1 MSIHRKTALVTVER
15 SDWDG
20 NYFDSFTHA
29 RMFRSYKAYDMG
41 VRSAQL
47 YSSKLK
53 SDLINKKFTYFTIA
67 QKNTMMLPGGV
78 DDYTWKLASDKCRVF
93 RITEVSSTL
102 PAQPGK
108 GGQQFKIYLDTPA
121 VMEPVLL
128 KTESSNA
135 PLLRII
141 GQGKNVSA
149 NSWEY
154 TVELQTGD
162 MTSWMPV
169 EYLQEGRQIVDAGT
183 AVSDE
188 LNQKFG
194 PDYYDDM
201 FKLYSFVGNYARK
214 VEFTDKFIRTEIA
227 CRKDGRPMPSS
238 MSYGIG
244 GKSYSDGAIGVGY
257 VYQQS
262 LKDQT
267 TGKVIKKGVFVS
279 QAEARLEERIMHD
292 REMNMEFGEQQITK
306 DSDSGRPTKIAAGY
320 KQLVKEG
327 HYFAHNGSLTLI
339 ELEEYITNIF
349 ATRKNFMDR
358 TIKVATGEGGISFL
372 HRLIAAEASNLTI
385 IDDDKFIRRRNDPAG
400 VHENELEYG
409 YQFTKIKLLNGV
421 TVEFVYDPIKDDE
434 TLFPEKA
441 PGSTHT
447 VMSYTMDVFDFG
459 VTDQTPQGAGTSQ
472 NMTMV
477 YQDGVESYYSFS
489 NVYDFDKGA
498 IKDGS
503 NARGTSKELGIYREC
518 SGSLGIFDVSRIG
531 RIEFVPGFVA

>member
-1 MSIHRKTALVTVER
+1 MSVNRKTALVTVER
-15 SDWDG
+15 SDFDG
-20 NYFDSFTHA
+20 NYFDSLTHA
-29 RMFRSYKAYDMG
+29 KMFRSYKPYDMG

-78 DDYTWKLASDKCRVF
+78 DDYSWKLVSDKSRVF
-93 RITEVSSTL
+93 RISGVYVDANS
-102 PAQPGK
+102 QPGK
-108 GGQQFKIYLDTPA
+108 GGQQFKIALDTNA

-128 KTESSNA
+128 KTESTNA

-141 GQGKNVSA
+141 GQPKQVSA

-154 TVELQTGD
+154 VVELQTGD
-162 MTSWMPV
+162 ANAWMPV
-169 EYLQEGRQIVDAGT
+169 EYLQENRQIVDAGT

-188 LNQKFG
+188 LNQKYG
-194 PDYYDDM
+194 GDYFDDM
-201 FKLYSFVGNYARK
+201 FKLQSFVGNYARK
-214 VEFTDKFIRTEIA
+214 ATFTDKFIRTEIA

-238 MSYGIG
+238 MSYGVG
-244 GKSYSDGAIGVGY
+244 DKSYSDGAIGVGY

-267 TGKVIKKGVFVS
+267 TGKTIQKGVFVT
-279 QAEARLEERIMHD
+279 QMEARLEERLMHD

-306 DSDSGRPTKIAAGY
+306 DYDSGRPTKISAGY

-339 ELEEYITNIF
+339 ELEDYITNIF

-358 TIKVATGEGGISFL
+358 TIKIATGEGGISFL
-372 HRLIAAEASNLTI
+372 HRLIAAEASSLSL
-385 IDDDKFIRRRNDPAG
+385 IDTNYIQKRTDPAG

-409 YQFTKIKLLNGV
+409 FQFTKIKLLNGV

-441 PGSTHT
+441 PGSVHT
-447 VMSYTMDVFDFG
+447 VMSYTMDIFDFG
-459 VTDQTPQGAGTSQ
+459 VTDQTPQGASTSQ

-477 YQDGVESYYSFS
+477 YQDQVEEYSRVKGLYNFET
-489 NVYDFDKGA
+489 GA
-498 IKDGS
+498 INDGS
-503 NARGTSKELGIYREC
+503 YADSSSKELEIRRAC

-531 RIEFVPGFVA
+531 RIEFVPSFVA